1 MDINAFS
8 IKVTAE
14 PNCEVRT
21 MKMTTCSNQ
30 GQNWTGKEY
39 KIVPKHDEKPIETP
53 RGFIPPAGYT
63 PPEGYKVGTPLQ
75 RVTRW
80 VHPSRGLQG
89 GYIPPEGYKVGTS
102 LQRVTRWVHPSR
114 GLQGGYIPPEGY
126 KVGTPLPEGYKVGTS
141 LQRVTRWARPSRGL
155 QGGTPEFTI

>member
-53 RGFIPPAGYT
+53 RGFVPPAGYT
-63 PPEGYKVGTPLQ
+63 PPEGYEV
-75 RVTRW
+75 
-80 VHPSRGLQG
+80 GLQ
-89 GYIPPEGYKVGTS
+89 S
-102 LQRVTRWVHPSR
+102 LLSNAGVCCSGHC
-114 GLQGGYIPPEGY
+114 
-126 KVGTPLPEGYKVGTS
+126 
-141 LQRVTRWARPSRGL
+141 
-155 QGGTPEFTI
+155 FDFN